1 MSCDHGRVTAKTNRR
16 YTVTDF
22 SHRVHSVSV
31 LTDLAKYTLILKMK
45 VLISTDGKISKW
57 LMLISKVFIKRDHLA
72 ELQGVLFNRKIM
84 VKTCGII
91 SWCGCIDWFF
101 ESVSVTVS

>member
-1 MSCDHGRVTAKTNRR
+1 
-16 YTVTDF
+16 
-22 SHRVHSVSV
+22 
-31 LTDLAKYTLILKMK
+31 MK
-45 VLISTDGKISKW
+45 VLISTDGKIIKW

-72 ELQGVLFNRKIM
+72 ELQSVLFNRKIM

-91 SWCGCIDWFF
+91 SWCGYIDWFF

>member
-1 MSCDHGRVTAKTNRR
+1 
-16 YTVTDF
+16 
-22 SHRVHSVSV
+22 
-31 LTDLAKYTLILKMK
+31 MK

-57 LMLISKVFIKRDHLA
+57 LMLISKVFIKRDQG
-72 ELQGVLFNRKIM
+72 ELQGVLFHRKIM

-91 SWCGCIDWFF
+91 SWCGYIDWFF

>member
-1 MSCDHGRVTAKTNRR
+1 MSCDHGRVTAKTNGR

-31 LTDLAKYTLILKMK
+31 LTDLAKYTLILQMK

-57 LMLISKVFIKRDHLA
+57 LMLISKVFIKRDQG
-72 ELQGVLFNRKIM
+72 ELQGVLFHRKIM